1 MKLLIV
7 EDEVDFATLL
17 KQRLTRKKINIDLAH
32 TIEQALDWLGK
43 VSYDVILL
51 DQRLPDGEGL
61 SLLTHVKEAD
71 PFVEVVVLTGHGSL
85 ETAIQSIKQGAY
97 DYLTKPCNTTKLEF
111 TLTQAYEKK
120 RLAEQAAGL
129 SEALRRQTG
138 SEPIIGQSSE
148 IKGLM
153 QMVEKVKDSEATI
166 LVLGES
172 GSGKELIARSLH
184 FWSARKDKPFQ
195 ALNCAALPNQLVE
208 SELFGHEKGAFTG
221 ATGVKMGLIEIADG
235 GTLFLD
241 EIAEMDLDIQAKLL
255 RLLEYGE
262 YFRVGATRSRKVK
275 LRVVAATNKKLE
287 QEVAAGRFREDLY
300 HRLNVVQIEV
310 PPLRN
315 RKADI
320 PLLADYLLAQKC
332 PQNNPKVL
340 SPEALEVLLSY
351 DFPGNVRELAN
362 ILERGCLLS
371 YGPTIE
377 AEHLF
382 QPQMGKR
389 TPVSKKG
396 LEEEA
401 PRWGDTDLSL
411 ENCER
416 QHILRVLK
424 MAGGNKTKA
433 AQELKIG
440 LKTLYRKVKEY
451 GIEPLP

>member
-7 EDEVDFATLL
+7 EDEVDYATLL
-17 KQRLTRKKINIDLAH
+17 KQRLARKKINIDLAH

-61 SLLTHVKEAD
+61 SLLTHAKETD

-138 SEPIIGQSSE
+138 SEPIIGQSPE
-148 IKGLM
+148 IKGLIH
-153 QMVEKVKDSEATI
+153 MVEKVKDSEATI

-184 FWSARKDKPFQ
+184 FWSTRKDKPFQ

-221 ATGVKMGLIEIADG
+221 ATGAKMGLIEIAEG

-241 EIAEMDLDIQAKLL
+241 EIAEMELSTQAKLL

-287 QEVAAGRFREDLY
+287 EEVAAGRFREDLY

-315 RKADI
+315 HREDI
-320 PLLADYLLAQKC
+320 PLLADYLLTKKC
-332 PQNNPKVL
+332 LKNKTL
-340 SPEALEVLLSY
+340 SPEALGVLLDY

-362 ILERGCLLS
+362 ILERGSLLS
-371 YGPTIE
+371 YGSTIE

-382 QPQMGKR
+382 HPQMKKR
-389 TPVSKKG
+389 ITIPKEGMEREVPD
-396 LEEEA
+396 L
-401 PRWGDTDLSL
+401 GDVDLSL
-411 ENCER
+411 ANCER
-416 QHILRVLK
+416 QHILKVLK
-424 MAGGNKTKA
+424 MTGGNKTKA

-451 GIEPLP
+451 GIESLG